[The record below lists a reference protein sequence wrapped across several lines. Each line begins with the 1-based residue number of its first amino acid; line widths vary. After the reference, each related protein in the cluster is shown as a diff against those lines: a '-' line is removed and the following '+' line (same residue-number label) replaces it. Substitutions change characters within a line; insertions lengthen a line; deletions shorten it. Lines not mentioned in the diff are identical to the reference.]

1 MKLTKFVLALGVA
14 CCLAGSFAEP
24 ACFANPTNTS
34 IKTRI
39 TDRDTAIAVAKAEM
53 PADAVFLGYKAKKT
67 PGKYEVTFRDP
78 TTLDVFEVEVNN
90 GKVTEVDIDSTNY
103 PGSVTIKKTEADIQ
117 GIILSAYPDA
127 RDIVVTKKLE
137 DNGYQ
142 TVYKAYFTTA
152 KFKAEAKL
160 NPATGAFGKR
170 ELKYF

>member
-14 CCLAGSFAEP
+14 FCLAGSFAEP
-24 ACFANPTNTS
+24 ACFAKETSPS

-39 TDRDTAIAVAKAEM
+39 ENRDAAIAAAKAEM
-53 PADAVFLGYKAKKT
+53 PADAVFLGYKPSKT
-67 PGKYEVTFRDP
+67 PDKYEVTFRDP
-78 TTLDVFEVEVNN
+78 ATLDVFEVEIKN
-90 GKVTEVDIDSTNY
+90 GKVAEIDINSTNY
-103 PGSVTIKKTEADIQ
+103 PGSVTIKKTEADIKDV
-117 GIILSAYPDA
+117 ILKAYPDA
-127 RDIVVTKKLE
+127 KDIVVSKKLE